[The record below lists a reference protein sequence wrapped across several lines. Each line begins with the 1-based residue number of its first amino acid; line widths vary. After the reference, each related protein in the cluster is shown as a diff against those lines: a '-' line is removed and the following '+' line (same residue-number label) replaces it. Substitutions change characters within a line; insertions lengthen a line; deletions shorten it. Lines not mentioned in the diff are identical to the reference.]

1 MPQIQSLKPVNLLQ
15 NDCMKVLITGATGL
29 VGQAIVRVLHDQGIA
44 VNYLTT
50 QKDKISH
57 SDTYQGFYWNPNKG
71 KIDLECFKNVGAV
84 INLAGASIAKRWT
97 PVRKKK
103 ILSSRINSLRTLYR
117 GMEQVD
123 ISLMDSF
130 VSASAIGI
138 YPHSLSKF
146 YDEHETEVDDS
157 FVGEVAQKWE
167 KEVDAFK
174 KFDINVSKV
183 RIGIVLSR
191 EGGALPQM
199 AAPIKNFV
207 GAPLGNGDQWQ
218 SWIHIEDLAQMFV
231 FILENNLKGTYNAV
245 APNPVT
251 NAKMTKELARV
262 MDRPLWMPNVPKF
275 VLKMLLGEMSYLLFS
290 SQRVSNKKIEKEGF
304 SFQYPNICVALE
316 ELYAEKSEKENA
328 SMESAKKEFV

>member
-1 MPQIQSLKPVNLLQ
+1 MPHKQSLKPLNLYQ
-15 NDCMKVLITGATGL
+15 NDSMKVLITGATGL
-29 VGQAIVRVLHDQGIA
+29 VGQATVRVLHSQGIS

-50 QKDKISH
+50 QKGKISH
-57 SDTYQGFYWNPNKG
+57 SETYQGFYWNPNKG
-71 KIDLECFKNVGAV
+71 EIDLECFKNVGAI

-97 PVRKKK
+97 PLRKKK

-123 ISLMDSF
+123 ISLVDSF

-138 YPHSLSKF
+138 YPDSLSKF

-167 KEVDAFK
+167 AEVSTFK

-183 RIGIVLSR
+183 RIGIVLST

-199 AAPIKNFV
+199 VAPIKNFV
-207 GAPLGNGDQWQ
+207 GSPLGSGDQWQ

-231 FILENNLKGTYNAV
+231 FILENNLKGTYNGV

-251 NAKMTKELARV
+251 NTKMTKELARV
-262 MDRPLWMPNVPKF
+262 MERPLWMPNVPQF
-275 VLKMLLGEMSYLLFS
+275 ALRLLLGEMAYLLFS
-290 SQRVSNKKIEKEGF
+290 SQRVSSKKIEKEGF
-304 SFQYPNICVALE
+304 GFQYPNICVALQ
-316 ELYAEKSEKENA
+316 ELYSEKREKETA
-328 SMESAKKEFV
+328 SLESTKKEFV